1 MKFRQRERTDFL
13 YIHFKNTGGLTLKE
27 LHRDARRS
35 GELAVDYHYIVQEN
49 GLVEEGRQR
58 YDIAGRTMENAET
71 SLYVLVAVDDD
82 GALTDAQRYAYGLLM
97 EDLVGEFV
105 GVEII
110 TTTED

>member
-1 MKFRQRERTDFL
+1 MKFRQRERTGFL
-13 YIHFKNTGGLTLKE
+13 YIHFKKTGGLTLKE

-58 YDIAGRTMENAET
+58 YDIAGRTMENAEA
-71 SLYVLVAVDDD
+71 SLYVLVAVDED
-82 GALTDAQRYAYGLLM
+82 GAMSDAQRYAYGLLM
-97 EDLVGEFV
+97 EDILGEFV

-110 TTTED
+110 TED